1 VATGL
6 LLVSGL
12 HLRLVRAGRGMMKT
26 LLQDLR
32 YGLRMA
38 LKSPAFTAVAVIT
51 LALGIGANTAV
62 FSIVNG
68 VLLNPLPFPQ
78 ADQLVALGENK
89 ANFENGSISY
99 PNFRDWQKE
108 NRSFSSMA
116 VSRVFSFNLIGAGE
130 PEQIDGDLVSS
141 DFFAILGVKPVMGR
155 LFMAGED
162 EVGATPVL
170 LIGEDLW
177 RRKFSSSPDI
187 VGKNI
192 TLGPKGYTVVGIIP
206 ASFHLNLPSFR
217 DGQLF
222 VPAGQWN
229 NPLLLNRGAGLG
241 FHGIA
246 RLKPGVRVEQA
257 RADMDSLSRNLAAA
271 FPDTD
276 KGISANLK
284 PLKQQMVGSV
294 RTLLLVLQAAV
305 GFVLL
310 IACLNIANLMLARSA
325 VRARE
330 FAIRAALG
338 ATQARV
344 VRQLLAESVLL
355 GLIGGFVGLVLA
367 SWGTRAALATL
378 PSTLPRAEQI
388 GLDAHVL
395 IYTAGSAILA
405 GILFGLAPA
414 LKMSNGAT
422 NETLKEGGRGSTGT
436 RHRTQGVFV
445 AAEMAMALVL
455 LVGAGLMV
463 RSLARL
469 WQVDPGFDEHHVMSF
484 GLTPPPSVLMASAD
498 GIRAHFRELNRR
510 LGAIP
515 GVESVAQTSGAA
527 PLDYDDEQLFWLEGQ
542 AKPAHDNDMN
552 WAISYIVDP
561 DYLKIMKTPLLA
573 GRFFSAQNDEHSP
586 TVVVVDEVFAKK
598 FFPGQDAV
606 GKRIHLKTANQL
618 AEIIGVVG
626 HVKQW
631 SLDSDDTQQL
641 RAELYIPE
649 VQMPDDYIKSVSST
663 AFVVRVAGE
672 PAASFASVRHVAQE
686 MSDQQVIY
694 GEETMEQVV
703 SRSIASHRFLMI
715 LLAAF
720 AALAVILASV
730 GIYGVVSY
738 VVGQRRHEI
747 GVRMAL
753 GAQRTD
759 VLRLILGG
767 GARLILSGIVIGV
780 VGAIALTRVM
790 ASQLFMVS
798 ASDPVTFLAV
808 SLLLM
813 FVAFMAC
820 YVPARRAASVDPT
833 EALRYE

>member
-1 VATGL
+1 
-6 LLVSGL
+6 
-12 HLRLVRAGRGMMKT
+12 MET
-26 LLQDLR
+26 LFQDLR
-32 YGLRMA
+32 YGVRVA
-38 LKSPAFTAVAVIT
+38 LKSPAFTAVAIIT

-99 PNFRDWQKE
+99 PNFRDWQKD

-116 VSRVFSFNLIGAGE
+116 VSRVFSFSLIGAGE
-130 PEQIDGDLVSS
+130 PEQVDGDLVSS
-141 DFFAILGVKPVMGR
+141 DFFSILGVRPVMGR
-155 LFMAGED
+155 VFMAGED
-162 EVGATPVL
+162 EVGAAPVA

-187 VGKNI
+187 LGKSI
-192 TLGPKGYTVVGIIP
+192 RLGPKGYTVVGIIP
-206 ASFHLNLPSFR
+206 ASFHLRLPSFR
-217 DGQLF
+217 DGQIF
-222 VPAGQWN
+222 VPAGQWD
-229 NPLLLNRGAGLG
+229 NPLLMNRGAGLG

-246 RLKPGVRVEQA
+246 RLKPRVTMQQA
-257 RADMDSLSRNLAAA
+257 QADMDALSRSLAAA

-276 KGISANLK
+276 EGISANLITV
-284 PLKQQMVGSV
+284 KQQMVGYV
-294 RTLLLVLQAAV
+294 RPLLLVLLAAV

-310 IACLNIANLMLARSA
+310 IACLNVANLMLARST

-338 ATQARV
+338 ATQVRV

-355 GLIGGFVGLVLA
+355 GLIGGSIGLLLA
-367 SWGTRAALATL
+367 NWGTRAALATL

-388 GLDAHVL
+388 GLDIHVL
-395 IYTAGSAILA
+395 IFTATTAILA
-405 GILFGLAPA
+405 GILFGITPA
-414 LKMSNGAT
+414 LKMSRGAT
-422 NETLKEGGRGSTGT
+422 NETLKEGGRSSTER
-436 RHRTQGVFV
+436 RHRAQGVFV
-445 AAEMAMALVL
+445 VAEMAMALVL
-455 LVGAGLMV
+455 LAGAGLMV
-463 RSLARL
+463 RSLVRL
-469 WQVDPGFDEHHVMSF
+469 WRVDPGFDPHHVMSF
-484 GLTPPPSVLMASAD
+484 GLTPPPSVLTASAD
-498 GIRAHFRELNRR
+498 GIRSHFRELNRR
-510 LGAIP
+510 LNTIP
-515 GVESVAQTSGAA
+515 GVEAVAQTSGAA
-527 PLDYDDEQLFWLEGQ
+527 PLDYDDEQLFWLESQ
-542 AKPAHDNDMN
+542 TKPANDNDMS
-552 WAISYIVDP
+552 WAIAYMVDP

-573 GRFFSAQNDEHSP
+573 GSFFSAQNDEHSP
-586 TVVVVDEVFAKK
+586 MVVVVDEVFAKK
-598 FFPGQDAV
+598 FFPGQDAI
-606 GKRIHLKTANQL
+606 GKRIHLKTGDRL
-618 AEIIGVVG
+618 AEIIGIVG

-631 SLDSDDTQQL
+631 GLDRDDTQQL
-641 RAELYIPE
+641 RAELYLPE
-649 VQMPDDYIKSVSST
+649 AQMPDDYIKSVSST
-663 AFVVRVAGE
+663 AFVVRVAGD
-672 PAASFASVRHVAQE
+672 PAASFSSVRHVTQE

-738 VVGQRRHEI
+738 LVGQRTHEI

-767 GARLILSGIVIGV
+767 GARLILTGIVIGV
-780 VGAIALTRVM
+780 LGAIALTRVM

-798 ASDPVTFLAV
+798 ATDPLTFVVV
-808 SLLLM
+808 SMLLT
-813 FVAFMAC
+813 FVALMAC
-820 YVPARRAASVDPT
+820 YVPARRAANVDPT
-833 EALRYE
+833 VALRYE

>member
-1 VATGL
+1 
-6 LLVSGL
+6 
-12 HLRLVRAGRGMMKT
+12 MET
-26 LLQDLR
+26 LIQDLR
-32 YGLRMA
+32 YSLRMA
-38 LKSPAFTAVAVIT
+38 LKSPGFTAVAVIT

-99 PNFRDWQKE
+99 PNFHDWRKD

-116 VSRVFSFNLIGAGE
+116 VSRVFSFSLIGAGE

-141 DFFAILGVKPVMGR
+141 DFFSILGVNPVKGR
-155 LFMAGED
+155 LLMAGED
-162 EVGATPVL
+162 EVGAAPVA

-187 VGKNI
+187 VGKSI
-192 TLGPKGYTVVGIIP
+192 TLGPKGYIVVGIIP
-206 ASFHLNLPSFR
+206 ASFHLSLPRFR
-217 DGQLF
+217 DGELF

-229 NPLLLNRGAGLG
+229 NPILLNRGAGLG

-246 RLKPGVRVEQA
+246 RLKPGVTVEQA
-257 RADMDSLSRNLAAA
+257 RADMEVVSQNLAAA

-284 PLKQQMVGSV
+284 PLKQQMVGYV
-294 RTLLLVLQAAV
+294 RPLLLVLLAAV

-310 IACLNIANLMLARSA
+310 IACLNVANLMLARST

-338 ATQARV
+338 ATQVRV

-355 GLIGGFVGLVLA
+355 GLAGGAIGLLFA
-367 SWGTRAALATL
+367 SWGTHAAVATL
-378 PSTLPRAEQI
+378 PRTLPRAEQI
-388 GLDAHVL
+388 GLDIHVL
-395 IYTAGSAILA
+395 IFTAGAAILA
-405 GILFGLAPA
+405 GILFGLIPA
-414 LKMSNGAT
+414 LKMSRTVENQS
-422 NETLKEGGRGSTGT
+422 LKEGGRSSSGT
-436 RHRTQGVFV
+436 RHRAQGVFV
-445 AAEMAMALVL
+445 VTEMAMALVL
-455 LVGAGLMV
+455 LAGAGLMV
-463 RSLARL
+463 RSLVRL
-469 WQVDPGFDEHHVMSF
+469 WQVDPGFDPHHVMSF

-515 GVESVAQTSGAA
+515 GVAAVAQTSGAA
-527 PLDYDDEQLFWLEGQ
+527 PLDYDDEQLFWLDGEE
-542 AKPAHDNDMN
+542 KPANDNDMN
-552 WAISYIVDP
+552 WAIAYIVDP
-561 DYLKIMKTPLLA
+561 DYLKVMKTTLLA
-573 GRFFSAQNDEHSP
+573 GRFFSPQNDEHSP

-606 GKRIHLKTANQL
+606 GKRIHLKTGDQL

-631 SLDSDDTQQL
+631 GLDSDDTQQL
-641 RAELYIPE
+641 RAELYISQ
-649 VQMPDDYIKSVSST
+649 VQMPDDYIRSVSST
-663 AFVVRVAGE
+663 GFVVRVAGD

-720 AALAVILASV
+720 AALAVVLASV

-738 VVGQRRHEI
+738 VVGQRTHEI

-753 GAQRTD
+753 GAHRTD

-767 GARLILSGIVIGV
+767 GARLVLTGIVIGV
-780 VGAIALTRVM
+780 LGAMALTRVM
-790 ASQLFMVS
+790 ATQLFMVS
-798 ASDPVTFLAV
+798 ASDPLTFVAV
-808 SLLLM
+808 SLILVFIAL
-813 FVAFMAC
+813 MAC
-820 YVPARRAASVDPT
+820 YVPARRAANVDPT
-833 EALRYE
+833 LALRYE

>member
-1 VATGL
+1 
-6 LLVSGL
+6 
-12 HLRLVRAGRGMMKT
+12 MET

-32 YGLRMA
+32 YGIRMA
-38 LKSPAFTAVAVIT
+38 LKSPGFTAVAVIT

-68 VLLNPLPFPQ
+68 VLLNPLPFPH
-78 ADQLVALGENK
+78 ADRLVALGENK

-99 PNFRDWQKE
+99 PNFFDWQKD

-141 DFFAILGVKPVMGR
+141 DFFSILGVKPVRGR
-155 LFMAGED
+155 LFLVGED
-162 EVGATPVL
+162 RVGAAPVV

-177 RRKFSSSPDI
+177 RRKFSRSPDV

-192 TLGPKGYTVVGIIP
+192 ALGPKSYTVVGIIP
-206 ASFHLNLPSFR
+206 ASFHLSLPSFR
-217 DGQLF
+217 DGELF

-229 NPLLLNRGAGLG
+229 NPLLMNRGAGLG

-246 RLKPGVRVEQA
+246 RLKPGVTVQQA
-257 RADMDSLSRNLAAA
+257 RADMDALSRNLAAA

-276 KGISANLK
+276 KGISANLT
-284 PLKQQMVGSV
+284 PLKQQMVGDV
-294 RTLLLVLQAAV
+294 RPLLLVLLAAV
-305 GFVLL
+305 CFVLL
-310 IACLNIANLMLARSA
+310 IACLNVANLMLARST

-330 FAIRAALG
+330 FRIRAALG

-344 VRQLLAESVLL
+344 VRQLLVESVLL
-355 GLIGGFVGLVLA
+355 GIVGGGIGLLFA
-367 SWGTRAALATL
+367 HWGTRAALGTL

-388 GLDAHVL
+388 GLDTHVL
-395 IYTAGSAILA
+395 IFTAATAVIA
-405 GILFGLAPA
+405 GILFGLTPA
-414 LKMSNGAT
+414 LKMSRSAS
-422 NETLKEGGRGSTGT
+422 NETLNEGGRGSSGT
-436 RHRTQGVFV
+436 RHRAQGVFV
-445 AAEMAMALVL
+445 VTEMAMALVL

-463 RSLARL
+463 RSLVRL
-469 WQVDPGFDEHHVMSF
+469 WQVDPGFDPHHVMSF
-484 GLTPPPSVLMASAD
+484 GLTPPPSVLTANAD
-498 GIRAHFRELNRR
+498 GIRAHFRELNSR
-510 LGAIP
+510 LAAIP
-515 GVESVAQTSGAA
+515 GVEAVAQTSGAA

-542 AKPAHDNDMN
+542 AKPANDNDMN
-552 WAISYIVDP
+552 WAIDYIVDP
-561 DYLKIMKTPLLA
+561 DYLKIMKTPLLS
-573 GRFFSAQNDEHSP
+573 GRFFSAQDDEHSP
-586 TVVVVDEVFAKK
+586 KVVVVDEVFAKK

-606 GKRIHLKTANQL
+606 GKRIHLKSGDQL
-618 AEIIGVVG
+618 AEIVGVVA

-631 SLDSDDTQQL
+631 GLDSDDTQQL
-641 RAELYIPE
+641 RSELYIPQ

-663 AFVVRVAGE
+663 AFFIRVAGN
-672 PAASFASVRHVAQE
+672 PAASFASVRRVAQG

-694 GEETMEQVV
+694 GEETLEQVV

-738 VVGQRRHEI
+738 VVGQRTHEI

-753 GAQRTD
+753 GAQRID

-767 GARLILSGIVIGV
+767 GARLVLTGIVIGIF
-780 VGAIALTRVM
+780 GAIALTRVM
-790 ASQLFMVS
+790 ATQLFMVS
-798 ASDPVTFLAV
+798 TSDPLTFVAV
-808 SLLLM
+808 SLLLV
-813 FVAFMAC
+813 FVALMAC
-820 YVPARRAASVDPT
+820 YIPARRAANVDPT
-833 EALRYE
+833 VALRYE

>member
-1 VATGL
+1 
-6 LLVSGL
+6 
-12 HLRLVRAGRGMMKT
+12 MET
-26 LLQDLR
+26 LFQDLR
-32 YGLRMA
+32 YGVRMA
-38 LKSPAFTAVAVIT
+38 LKSPGFTAVAVIT

-68 VLLNPLPFPQ
+68 VLLNPLPFPR

-89 ANFENGSISY
+89 PNFENGSISY
-99 PNFRDWQKE
+99 PNFRDWRKD

-116 VSRVFSFNLIGAGE
+116 VSRVFSFSLIGAGE
-130 PEQIDGDLVSS
+130 PEQVDGDFVSS
-141 DFFAILGVKPVMGR
+141 DFFSILGVKPVMGR
-155 LFMAGED
+155 LLMAGED
-162 EVGATPVL
+162 EVGAAPVA

-187 VGKNI
+187 LGKSI
-192 TLGPKGYTVVGIIP
+192 RLGPKGYTVVGIIP

-217 DGQLF
+217 DGQIF

-246 RLKPGVRVEQA
+246 RLKPVVTVEQA
-257 RADMDSLSRNLAAA
+257 RADMDSLSQNLAAA

-276 KGISANLK
+276 KGISAHLT
-284 PLKQQMVGSV
+284 PVKQQMIGDV
-294 RTLLLVLQAAV
+294 RPLLLVLLAAV

-310 IACLNIANLMLARSA
+310 IACLNVANLMLARST

-344 VRQLLAESVLL
+344 VRQLLVESVLL
-355 GLIGGFVGLVLA
+355 GLIGGAIGLLLA

-388 GLDAHVL
+388 AIDTRVL
-395 IYTAGSAILA
+395 IFTAGTAILA
-405 GILFGLAPA
+405 GILFGLTPA
-414 LKMSNGAT
+414 LKMSRGAT
-422 NETLKEGGRGSTGT
+422 NETLKEGGRSNTGR
-436 RHRTQGVFV
+436 RHRAQGVFV
-445 AAEMAMALVL
+445 VAEMAMALVL
-455 LVGAGLMV
+455 LTGAGLMV
-463 RSLARL
+463 RSLVRL
-469 WQVDPGFDEHHVMSF
+469 WQVDPGFDPHHVMSF
-484 GLTPPPSVLMASAD
+484 GLTPPPSVLNANLD
-498 GIRAHFRELNRR
+498 GIRAHYRELNRR

-515 GVESVAQTSGAA
+515 GVEAVAQTTGAM
-527 PLDYDDEQLFWLEGQ
+527 PLNYDDEQLFWLEGQ
-542 AKPAHDNDMN
+542 AKPANDNDMN
-552 WAISYIVDP
+552 WAIDYIVDS

-573 GRFFSAQNDEHSP
+573 GRFFIAQDDEHSP
-586 TVVVVDEVFAKK
+586 RVVVVDEVFAKK

-606 GKRIHLKTANQL
+606 GKRIHLKSGDQL
-618 AEIIGVVG
+618 AEIIGVVA

-631 SLDSDDTQQL
+631 GLDTDDTEQL
-641 RAELYIPE
+641 RAQLYIPE
-649 VQMPDDYIKSVSST
+649 VQMPDDYIKSVNST
-663 AFVVRVAGE
+663 AFVVRVAGD
-672 PAASFASVRHVAQE
+672 PAASFSSVRHVAEE

-703 SRSIASHRFLMI
+703 SRSIGSHRFLMI

-738 VVGQRRHEI
+738 VVGQRTHEI

-767 GARLILSGIVIGV
+767 GARLILTGIAIGV
-780 VGAIALTRVM
+780 LGAIALTRAM

-798 ASDPVTFLAV
+798 ASDPFTFVTV
-808 SLLLM
+808 SLLLV
-813 FVAFMAC
+813 FVALMAC
-820 YVPARRAASVDPT
+820 YVPARRAANIDPT
-833 EALRYE
+833 MALRYE

>member
-1 VATGL
+1 
-6 LLVSGL
+6 
-12 HLRLVRAGRGMMKT
+12 MMET
-26 LLQDLR
+26 LLQDFR
-32 YGLRMA
+32 YGIRMA
-38 LKSPAFTAVAVIT
+38 LKSRAFTAVALIT

-99 PNFRDWQKE
+99 PNFHDWQKD
-108 NRSFSSMA
+108 NRLFSSMA
-116 VSRVFSFNLIGAGE
+116 VSRVFSFSLIGAGE
-130 PEQIDGDLVSS
+130 PEQVDGDLVSS
-141 DFFAILGVKPVMGR
+141 DFFSILGVKPVMGR
-155 LFMAGED
+155 LLMPGED
-162 EVGATPVL
+162 EVGAAPVV

-187 VGKNI
+187 VGKSI
-192 TLGPKGYTVVGIIP
+192 RLGPKGYTVVGIIP
-206 ASFHLNLPSFR
+206 ATFHLSLPSFR

-229 NPLLLNRGAGLG
+229 NPLLMNRGAGLG

-246 RLKPGVRVEQA
+246 RLKPGVTVEQA
-257 RADMDSLSRNLAAA
+257 RADMDALSRNLAAA

-276 KGISANLK
+276 NGITANLR
-284 PLKQQMVGSV
+284 PLKQQMVGYV
-294 RTLLLVLQAAV
+294 RPLLLVLLAAV

-310 IACLNIANLMLARSA
+310 IACLNVANLMLARST

-338 ATQARV
+338 ATKARV

-355 GLIGGFVGLVLA
+355 GLIGGAIGLLLA
-367 SWGTRAALATL
+367 SWGTRAALSTL
-378 PSTLPRAEQI
+378 PSTLPRSDQI
-388 GLDAHVL
+388 AIDTRVL
-395 IYTAGSAILA
+395 IFTAGSAILA
-405 GILFGLAPA
+405 GILFGLTPA
-414 LKMSNGAT
+414 LKMSRGAT
-422 NETLKEGGRGSTGT
+422 NETLKEGGRSNTGR
-436 RHRTQGVFV
+436 RHRAQGVFV
-445 AAEMAMALVL
+445 VAEMAMALVL
-455 LVGAGLMV
+455 LAGAGLMV
-463 RSLARL
+463 RSLVRL
-469 WQVDPGFDEHHVMSF
+469 WQVDPGFDPHHVMSF
-484 GLTPPPSVLMASAD
+484 GLTPPPSVLTANAD

-510 LGAIP
+510 LSAIP
-515 GVESVAQTSGAA
+515 GVEAVAQTSGAA

-542 AKPAHDNDMN
+542 AKPANDNDMN
-552 WAISYIVDP
+552 WAIDYIVDS

-573 GRFFSAQNDEHSP
+573 GRFFSAENDERSP
-586 TVVVVDEVFAKK
+586 RVVVVDEVFAKK

-606 GKRIHLKTANQL
+606 GKRIHLKSGDQL
-618 AEIIGVVG
+618 AEIIGVVA

-631 SLDSDDTQQL
+631 GLDTDDTEQL
-641 RAELYIPE
+641 RAQLYIPG
-649 VQMPDDYIKSVSST
+649 VQMPDDYTGSVSST
-663 AFVVRVAGE
+663 AFVIRVAGD

-694 GEETMEQVV
+694 GEETMEHVV
-703 SRSIASHRFLMI
+703 SRSIASQRFLMI

-738 VVGQRRHEI
+738 LVGQRTHEI

-753 GAQRTD
+753 GAQRAD

-767 GARLILSGIVIGV
+767 GARLVLTGIVIGV
-780 VGAIALTRVM
+780 LGAIALTRVM
-790 ASQLFMVS
+790 ASQLFKVS
-798 ASDPVTFLAV
+798 ASDPLTFVAV

-813 FVAFMAC
+813 FVALMAC
-820 YVPARRAASVDPT
+820 YVPARRAANVEPT
-833 EALRYE
+833 VALRYE

>member
-1 VATGL
+1 LATGVL
-6 LLVSGL
+6 FFVGQSVSSF
-12 HLRLVRAGRGMMKT
+12 RTERGIMET
-26 LLQDLR
+26 LFQDLR
-32 YGLRMA
+32 YGGRMA
-38 LKSPAFTAVAVIT
+38 LKSPAFTVVVLIT
-51 LALGIGANTAV
+51 LALGIGANTAM

-89 ANFENGSISY
+89 ANFENGSISFA
-99 PNFRDWQKE
+99 NFRDWRKD

-130 PEQIDGDLVSS
+130 PEQVDGDLVSS
-141 DFFAILGVKPVMGR
+141 DFFSILGVKPLKGR
-155 LFMAGED
+155 LFMEGED
-162 EVGATPVL
+162 EVGAAPVA

-187 VGKNI
+187 VGKSI

-206 ASFHLNLPSFR
+206 ASFHLSLPSFR
-217 DGQLF
+217 DGEIF
-222 VPAGQWN
+222 VPVGQWN
-229 NPLLLNRGAGLG
+229 NPILLNRGAGLG

-246 RLKPGVRVEQA
+246 RLKPGVTVAQA
-257 RADMDSLSRNLAAA
+257 RADMDVVSQNLAAA

-284 PLKQQMVGSV
+284 PLKQQMVGYV
-294 RTLLLVLQAAV
+294 RPLLLVLLAAV

-310 IACLNIANLMLARSA
+310 IACLNVANLMLARST

-355 GLIGGFVGLVLA
+355 GLIGGAIGLLLA
-367 SWGTRAALATL
+367 SLGTRAALATL

-395 IYTAGSAILA
+395 IFTAGTAILA
-405 GILFGLAPA
+405 GILFGLTPA
-414 LKMSNGAT
+414 LKMSRTAE
-422 NETLKEGGRGSTGT
+422 NESLKEGGRSSSGT
-436 RHRTQGVFV
+436 RHRAQGVFV
-445 AAEMAMALVL
+445 VAEMAMALVL

-463 RSLARL
+463 RSLVRL
-469 WQVDPGFDEHHVMSF
+469 WQVDPGFDPHHVMSF
-484 GLTPPPSVLMASAD
+484 GLTPPPSVLTAGAE

-515 GVESVAQTSGAA
+515 GVEAVAQTSGAM
-527 PLDYDDEQLFWLEGQ
+527 PLDSDDEQLFWLEGQ
-542 AKPAHDNDMN
+542 AKPAHDDDMN
-552 WAISYIVDP
+552 WAIAYIVDP
-561 DYLKIMKTPLLA
+561 DYLKIMKTPLMA
-573 GRFFSAQNDEHSP
+573 GRFFNSQNDEHSP

-606 GKRIHLKTANQL
+606 GKRIHLKSGDQL
-618 AEIIGVVG
+618 AEIIGVVA

-631 SLDSDDTQQL
+631 GLDSDDTQQL

-649 VQMPDDYIKSVSST
+649 VQMPDDYTKSVSST
-663 AFVVRVAGE
+663 VFVVRVAGD

-694 GEETMEQVV
+694 GEQTMEQVV

-738 VVGQRRHEI
+738 VVGQRTHEI

-767 GARLILSGIVIGV
+767 GARLVLTGIVIGV
-780 VGAIALTRVM
+780 LGAIALTRVM
-790 ASQLFMVS
+790 AAQLFMVS
-798 ASDPVTFLAV
+798 ASDPVTFVAV
-808 SLLLM
+808 SLLLV
-813 FVAFMAC
+813 FVALMAC
-820 YVPARRAASVDPT
+820 YVPARRAANVDPT
-833 EALRYE
+833 VALRYE